1 MTRVAVTCVLAL
13 ALTGAAL
20 AQDLPAPLAARFR
33 DGVEAIARK
42 DLDQAERAFR
52 DVLAAGGTRAFVHHN
67 LGIVLQLRGRQA
79 DALDAF
85 RQAIRL
91 DATFGP
97 ARLLA
102 GSALLALNR
111 PEEAAVE
118 LRRALVL
125 MPDEPAV
132 HLQLADACERL
143 GDVRC
148 VADRYR
154 RLTTLAPGHDE
165 YAYRLGKAYL
175 RLAQWSFARMAEVD
189 PRTARRPQALGEQYL
204 AQGQPDLALQ
214 ALTEAAALDPRLPG
228 IHLALAR
235 LHADARRWDDALRAV
250 DRELALAPESV
261 EARQLRD
268 RLASERARQ
277 R

>member
-1 MTRVAVTCVLAL
+1 MSGPVF
-13 ALTGAAL
+13 G
-20 AQDLPAPLAARFR
+20 QDLPEPLAARFK
-33 DGVEAIARK
+33 DGVDAIVRK

-52 DVLAAGGTRAFVHHN
+52 EVLAAGGARAFVHHN
-67 LGIVLQLRGRQA
+67 LGIVLQLRGREA
-79 DALDAF
+79 DALEAF
-85 RQAIRL
+85 RQATRL
-91 DATFGP
+91 DGAFGP

-102 GSALLALNR
+102 GNALLALNR
-111 PEEAAVE
+111 PDEAAVE
-118 LRRALVL
+118 LRRALSL

-148 VADRYR
+148 VVDRYR
-154 RLTTLAPGHDE
+154 RLTTLAPNNDE

-189 PRTARRPQALGEQYL
+189 PRTARRWQALGEQYL

-214 ALTEAAALDPRLPG
+214 AFAEAVALDPRLPG
-228 IHLALAR
+228 VHLALAR
-235 LHADARRWDDALRAV
+235 LHADARRWDDALRAL

-261 EARQLRD
+261 DARRFRD
-268 RLASERARQ
+268 RIASERALPR
-277 R
+277 